1 MLGSRS
7 NKIYLLLW
15 GILISI
21 TVLGVV
27 IIPRVLDG
35 SQESG
40 YHELEGQNIANLA
53 DPSVTRFPVRPIL
66 DDDPVEETPQR
77 QAFPEL
83 SSADASP
90 SSVERLDS
98 NVGLPQRSRAGAR
111 EERRPTPVTSR
122 VKVIR
127 DASVY
132 AKALTTAE
140 VIGTVKVGLWVR
152 WIRTI
157 DAQWEEI
164 MLNDERLVYLPKGTL
179 ALPGSSDDSR
189 SGSSLEPD
197 FSELPNAVS
206 DFMAQLRRADIARA
220 ETYLSAS
227 APSLTGSNLDAWKE
241 LLGPEAKPVVGRLQ
255 PPPDGSLSVRVV
267 EITDVGKGIALETV
281 WEWNSRAGRWL
292 LGSWR

>member
-35 SQESG
+35 SKEGG
-40 YHELEGQNIANLA
+40 YHELEGQNISNLA

-66 DDDPVEETPQR
+66 DDDPGEETPQR

-83 SSADASP
+83 SSPDAGHSA
-90 SSVERLDS
+90 VERLDS
-98 NVGLPQRSRAGAR
+98 SVGLPQRSRAGAR
-111 EERRPTPVTSR
+111 EESMPTPVTSR

-132 AKALTTAE
+132 AKTLTTAE

-157 DAQWEEI
+157 DSQWEEI
-164 MLNDERLVYLPKGTL
+164 MLSDGRLVYLPEGTL

-189 SGSSLEPD
+189 SGSLLEPD
-197 FSELPNAVS
+197 FSELPNAAS
-206 DFMAQLRRADIARA
+206 DFMAQLRRTDIVRA
-220 ETYLSAS
+220 GTYLSAS

-241 LLGPEAKPVVGRLQ
+241 LLGPDARPMVGRLE
-255 PPPDGSLSVRVV
+255 PPPDGSASVRVV
-267 EITDVGKGIALETV
+267 KITDASKGIALETV
-281 WEWNSRAGRWL
+281 WEWDSRAGRWL
-292 LGSWR
+292 LASWR